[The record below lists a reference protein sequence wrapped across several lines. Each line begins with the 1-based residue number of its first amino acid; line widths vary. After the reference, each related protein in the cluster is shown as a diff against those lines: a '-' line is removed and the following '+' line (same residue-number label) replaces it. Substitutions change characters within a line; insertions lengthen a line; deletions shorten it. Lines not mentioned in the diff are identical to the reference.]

1 MYTIHAD
8 GELLFSTLSENV
20 ESIVLSPKVTLDINK
35 AGSLSLVLP
44 PGNNLHGSL
53 KKLKSILTVEQDGEQ
68 IFRSRVMESEGDN
81 YNQQEIYCEGE
92 RAFLLDSVH
101 APYSYSGTAK
111 GLFIKFVE
119 NHNSMVDAEKRFVVG
134 EITAVSDSETTEV
147 ENEYYSPTADEIEYR
162 LLSVYGGYL
171 RTRTVAGIHYLD
183 WVKQYGD
190 ENAQPIEFGVN
201 LLDLTDKADAG
212 DVFTVLIPL
221 GISEIDENG
230 EYTEPLSIASVNGG
244 LNYIQDDEAVA
255 LYGKIW
261 RTRTWSYED
270 DPAQL
275 LEKAREYLKTGIALE
290 TITLKAIDMHFTDG
304 NVQPIRIG
312 DRVRILSTPH
322 GLDKVMVCS
331 QIEIDLVNPENTL
344 YTFGEK
350 PRTLTENVVMAEDEL
365 SELTGYGGFGGGGR
379 KPVQEELGDIIRWA
393 KINVDEA
400 MAHIELNTGEINK
413 LTGQVTQAGIDI
425 DGLKAQVLLFASK
438 TTVEELSGRLT
449 SAESHIALNAGNIEL
464 KASQTELDGVEAR
477 VSEAEIQIDGINSQI
492 TLKADK
498 IDLQGY
504 VTASQLETTDAK
516 ITNLMNGYTAALVL
530 ETNLLNA
537 QQANV
542 TYLNANAFNL
552 SDISVRFK
560 TVTMGDVVSSRVLG
574 AYDEAGDTSISLQH
588 SHAVTVN
595 ETTGQVQLGEV
606 SATGGNFNIADTQ
619 FFKDAVAAAQGS
631 GDITLTAAGWIS
643 NGENIVTAKTS
654 KQTKTL
660 AVKLPTF
667 SVSGGTSW
675 SSENKTTVNFSTA
688 SVNVPLKSLVVD
700 ASSIYTKGYDAGYA
714 KGLDLGYDDGY
725 EDGVGVGYDNGYAAG
740 YQAAKND
747 CTVHYSDY
755 TIRNTAANTFFSS
768 VKISARI
775 GGSTVA
781 SATASTSQQINVGQ

>member
-35 AGSLSLVLP
+35 AGSMSLVLP
-44 PGNNLHGSL
+44 PGNSLHGSL

-92 RAFLLDSVH
+92 KAFLLDSVH

-119 NHNSMVDAEKRFVVG
+119 NHNSMVDAEKQFVVG

-244 LNYIQDDEAVA
+244 LNYIQDDDAVA

-350 PRTLTENVVMAEDEL
+350 PRTLTENVVRAEDEL
-365 SELTGYGGFGGGGR
+365 SELTGYGGFGGGR
-379 KPVQEELGDIIRWA
+379 KAVQEELGDIIRWA

-413 LTGQVTQAGIDI
+413 LTGEVKQAGVDI

-449 SAESHIALNAGNIEL
+449 NAESHIALNAGNIEL

-477 VSEAEIQIDGINSQI
+477 VSEAEIQIDGIESQI

-498 IDLQGY
+498 IDLIGL
-504 VTASQLETTDAK
+504 VTATELEAEVAEINKFFTGSAVASMLHAEA
-516 ITNLMNGYTAALVL
+516 ITGQHAQF
-530 ETNLLNA
+530 TNVSLINYDCKWTEMTMGEVA
-537 QQANV
+537 SARMMIANV
-542 TYLNANAFNL
+542 GGVGSSLDLN
-552 SDISVRFK
+552 
-560 TVTMGDVVSSRVLG
+560 
-574 AYDEAGDTSISLQH
+574 H
-588 SHAVTVN
+588 SHKVTVN

-606 SATGGNFNIADTQ
+606 SETGGNFNIADTQ

-643 NGENIVTAKTS
+643 NGENVVTAKTS

-660 AVKLPTF
+660 AVKLPEF
-667 SVSGGTSW
+667 KVSGGTAWTSD
-675 SSENKTTVNFSTA
+675 NKTTVYFSTD
-688 SVNVPLKSLVVD
+688 SVTGALKSMTVD
-700 ASSIYTKGYDAGYA
+700 ASSVYDAGYE

-725 EDGVGVGYDNGYAAG
+725 EDGVDVGYSNGYSQG
-740 YQAAKND
+740 YQAAMND
-747 CTVHYSDY
+747 CTLHYSDF
-755 TIRNTAANTFFSS
+755 TIRNTAANYFFAQ

-775 GGSTVA
+775 DGQTVEST
-781 SATASTSQQINVGQ
+781 TISTSQQINVGQ

>member
-20 ESIVLSPKVTLDINK
+20 ESIVLSPKLALDINK
-35 AGSLSLVLP
+35 AGSASFVLP
-44 PGNNLHGSL
+44 PGNRLHGSL

-68 IFRSRVMESEGDN
+68 IFRSRVMETEMDN
-81 YNQQEIYCEGE
+81 YNQQSVYCEGDK
-92 RAFLLDSVH
+92 AFLLDSVQ

-111 GLFIKFVE
+111 GLFIQFVE
-119 NHNSMVDAEKRFVVG
+119 NHNSMVDAEKQFTVG

-147 ENEYYSPTADEIEYR
+147 ENEFWSNSSDEIENR
-162 LLSVYGGYL
+162 LLNVYGGYL
-171 RTRTVAGIHYLD
+171 RTRTVDGIHYLD

-212 DVFTVLIPL
+212 EVFTVLIPL
-221 GISEIDENG
+221 GASEIDEDG
-230 EYTEPLSIASVNGG
+230 AYTDPVSIASVNGG

-331 QIEIDLVNPENTL
+331 HIEIDLLNPENTL

-350 PRTLTENVVMAEDEL
+350 PRTLTENVVRAEEEVDA
-365 SELTGYGGFGGGGR
+365 LTGYGGFGGGR
-379 KPVQEELGDIIRWA
+379 KAVQEELGDIIRWA

-449 SAESHIALNAGNIEL
+449 NAEAHIAVNAGNIEL

-477 VSEAEIQIDGINSQI
+477 VSEAEIQIDGINSEI
-492 TLKADK
+492 LLKADK
-498 IDLQGY
+498 
-504 VTASQLETTDAK
+504 VTVEGLLNATDAK
-516 ITNLMNGYTAALVL
+516 ISNLMSGLTAATVL

-537 QQANV
+537 NQANI
-542 TYLNANAFNL
+542 TYLSASGLNL
-552 SDISVRFK
+552 ADISTQFR
-560 TVTMGDVVSSRVLG
+560 TVSMGDIMSHRFLVES
-574 AYDEAGDTSISLQH
+574 ATGDLNLQH
-588 SHAVTVN
+588 SHSVTVN
-595 ETTGQVQLGEV
+595 DDGTITLGEV
-606 SATGGNFNIADTQ
+606 SSSGGSFKIADTKAY
-619 FFKDAVAAAQGS
+619 KDAVSAAAS
-631 GDITLTAAGWIS
+631 NVTLSSAGWKDGTNIINAS
-643 NGENIVTAKTS
+643 NGKSLTVE
-654 KQTKTL
+654 
-660 AVKLPTF
+660 LPDF
-667 SVSGGTSW
+667 STSGGTSW
-675 SSENKTTVNFSTA
+675 NSSHKTTVYFSTP
-688 SVNVPLKSLVVD
+688 SVNLPLKSVVVD
-700 ASSIYTKGYDAGYA
+700 ATDV
-714 KGLDLGYDDGY
+714 YDD
-725 EDGVGVGYDNGYAAG
+725 GYAAG
-740 YQAAKND
+740 YNAGVSAGYSNGFAAAMND
-747 CTVHYSDY
+747 CTVHYSNF
-755 TIRNTAANTFFSS
+755 TITNTAANTFYGK
-768 VKISARI
+768 VTISAKI
-775 GGSTVA
+775 DGTTVA
-781 SATASTSQQINVGQ
+781 TGTATKTQTINVGQ